1 MQSGS
6 NNLMNPASSSNA
18 GNARRLILIVEDEP
32 TVLEFL
38 CEILQDEGF
47 ATQACA
53 SADLAWEFLEQH
65 ASDVC
70 LLLTDIT
77 MPGRL
82 NGASLAN
89 RVGEH
94 WPAMPIVVMS
104 GYETPESSGVR
115 QPVRFIRK
123 PWTIGQIVD
132 CVEDALSNAL
142 VR

>member
-1 MQSGS
+1 
-6 NNLMNPASSSNA
+6 MNPASSTRA
-18 GNARRLILIVEDEP
+18 DTARRLILIVEDEP

-53 SADLAWEFLEQH
+53 SADLAWEFLQQRADE
-65 ASDVC
+65 VC

-89 RVGEH
+89 LVGEH
-94 WPAMPIVVMS
+94 WPAMPVVVMS

-115 QPVRFIRK
+115 QPVTFIRK

-132 CVEDALSNAL
+132 CVEGALAKAMA
-142 VR
+142 R